1 MLRKMVA
8 QVLFLNPHDLNRG
21 SAELIEHDFEVQYL
35 DDWIDDYGRA
45 VWVNALTLSELDDFS
60 FLDWVQ
66 TIVEPVGG
74 DVLEAGC
81 ATQTAPSWAI
91 AASWGRQA

>member
-8 QVLFLNPHDLNRG
+8 EVLFLNPNDLNRG
-21 SAELIEHDFEVQYL
+21 AAELIEHDFDVEYL

-45 VWVNALTLSELDDFS
+45 VWVNARTLSELDDIS
-60 FLDWVQ
+60 FFDWVE

-74 DVLEAGC
+74 EVCEAGP
-81 ATQTAPSWAI
+81 ARQSYPSWVI
-91 AASWGRQA
+91 AASWRQRA